1 MTFSFNAFEMLSLVL
16 LAERRNCVK
25 MPHKVPNRKYDKNR
39 TDFTIDLNGAMGEFA
54 VAKLLNI
61 NIDDSV
67 SLSGDDKISD
77 LVKNNTKIQVKT
89 NLSRSNNP
97 HLYFNHQDLFKAD
110 IAVLAT
116 IKSANEV
123 IIEGWI
129 TKENFLNKAKTTNF
143 GYGERIGLTANML
156 DIPEKLLEYIETKEE
171 EFI

>member
-1 MTFSFNAFEMLSLVL
+1 MTFSFSAFEMLSLVL
-16 LAERRNCVK
+16 LAERRNCIK
-25 MPHKVPNRKYDKNR
+25 MPHKVPNRKHDKNR
-39 TDFTIDLNGAMGEFA
+39 TDFTIHLNGAMGEFA

-61 NIDDSV
+61 NIDDSI
-67 SLSGDDKISD
+67 SLGGDDKISD

-110 IAVLAT
+110 IAVLTT

-129 TKENFLNKAKTTNF
+129 TKEKFLNKAKTTNF

-156 DIPEKLLEYIETKEE
+156 DIPETLLDYVDKKEE